1 MKLYLH
7 AENTR
12 EALLKPI
19 KSNVAEAFA
28 QIAAIIDADF
38 PPGTAAR
45 VGLLDPAQL
54 AAAIEDAS

>member
-1 MKLYLH
+1 
-7 AENTR
+7 
-12 EALLKPI
+12 LLKPI

-38 PPGTAAR
+38 PPSTAAR